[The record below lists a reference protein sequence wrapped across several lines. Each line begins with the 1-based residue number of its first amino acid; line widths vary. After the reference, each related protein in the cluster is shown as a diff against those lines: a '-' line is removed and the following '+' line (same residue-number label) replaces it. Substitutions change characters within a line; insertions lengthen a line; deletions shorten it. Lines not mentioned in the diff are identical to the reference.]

1 MKENKDTERKTPQAR
16 QNLSRR
22 NFVKQAAVGFGAAAA
37 AAGLETIP
45 GEAAE
50 GTPVP
55 KHWDHEADIVI
66 IGAGA
71 TGLCAAIE
79 AIENG
84 CSVIAVDANTDVG
97 GHAIVSGGN
106 IALGGGTTRQEKYGV
121 KDSPDLLFA
130 DLTDWS
136 IVEPNGFPDYRYNDK
151 EVIRAFADNAA
162 ATCEWLMKHG
172 VVFVEKAPDNAG
184 AHATGNSAPREN
196 HCAPVQWP
204 QMQTGV
210 VIAPDKQMTTS
221 AGIGF
226 VRPME
231 ASARKLGAQILLEH
245 RMTSIVRE
253 SQNSGRVLGI
263 TATNKGKPVS
273 VRARKGVIIGT
284 GGHSSNVNF
293 RRIFDPRLT
302 EEYQT
307 MGEAYST
314 RDASGE
320 IAAMA
325 LGASLWGA
333 YNQTGEFGEALSKA
347 GRVGSR
353 EGYGNLGWMP
363 ASPVFSRAGA
373 TGLLVRDWHDV
384 ILVNQA
390 GLRFYDET
398 KGQYPTA
405 NNYAAIKPYIP
416 GSYLNAAN
424 IKYEATN
431 FLNAAL
437 AGTGEPVNGGGPI
450 WAIFDADAV
459 KREGWNTTPPDVDV
473 AGGLFFSGNTV
484 AELARN
490 IVNKFQRKPMPPG
503 ALEGTVAKYNS
514 YVDAGKDPDFGKASP
529 KYKIQTPPFYAAWST
544 PVVHDSRAGLRINA
558 KCEVIDLNGNV
569 IPGLYCGGE
578 SAGGFSLHGI
588 ARCSVQ
594 GRIAA
599 REAAK
604 LSPNMIKS

>member
-1 MKENKDTERKTPQAR
+1 MTENKQSRK
-16 QNLSRR
+16 NLSRR
-22 NFVKQAAVGFGAAAA
+22 EFVTAAATGLTATALAAVEPVAGNAAQGSA
-37 AAGLETIP
+37 
-45 GEAAE
+45 
-50 GTPVP
+50 PVP
-55 KHWDHEADIVI
+55 KHWDLQADIVI

-84 CSVIAVDANTDVG
+84 ASVIAVDANTDVG

-106 IALGGGTTRQEKYGV
+106 VALGGGTTRQEKYGI

-151 EVIRAFADNAA
+151 EIIRAFADNSA

-172 VVFVEKAPDNAG
+172 VIFVERAPDNAG

-196 HCAPVQWP
+196 HCAPMQWP

-210 VIAPDKQMTTS
+210 PIAPERQATTS

-231 ASARKLGAQILLEH
+231 ASARKLGAEILLEH
-245 RMTSIVRE
+245 RMTGIVRE

-263 TATNKGKPVS
+263 TATNHGKTVNI
-273 VRARKGVIIGT
+273 RARKGVIIGT

-302 EEYQT
+302 EEYQV
-307 MGEAYST
+307 MGEVYST

-320 IAAMA
+320 LAAMA

-347 GRVGSR
+347 GRIGSR
-353 EGYGNLGWMP
+353 EGYVNLGWMP

-405 NNYAAIKPYIP
+405 NNYGAIKPYIP

-424 IKYEATN
+424 IKYEAAN

-459 KREGWNTTPPDVDV
+459 KRENWNPAPPDVDID
-473 AGGLFFSGNTV
+473 GGLFFSGSTI

-490 IVNKFQRKPMPPG
+490 IVNKYQRKPVPPE
-503 ALEGTVAKYNS
+503 ALQDTVTKYNS
-514 YVDAGKDPDFGKASP
+514 YVDAGKDLDFGKVSP

-558 KCEVIDLNGNV
+558 KCEVIDLNGNA

-588 ARCSVQ
+588 ARCAVQ

-599 REAAK
+599 REAVK
-604 LSPNMIKS
+604 LTPLNHT

>member
-1 MKENKDTERKTPQAR
+1 MKQNKPA
-16 QNLSRR
+16 QNNVTRR
-22 NFVKQAAVGFGAAAA
+22 AFVKTA
-37 AAGLETIP
+37 AAGLGGSALAGI
-45 GEAAE
+45 EAAPIE
-50 GTPVP
+50 SAQGGAQVS
-55 KHWDHEADIVI
+55 KRWDREADVVI

-71 TGLCAAIE
+71 TGLPAAIE

-84 CSVIAVDANTDVG
+84 ASVIIVDANTDVG

-106 IALGGGTTRQEKYGV
+106 IALGGGSARQQKYGV
-121 KDSPDLLFA
+121 KDSPDLLFS

-136 IVEPNGFPDYRYNDK
+136 VVEPNGFPDYRYNDK
-151 EVIRAFADNAA
+151 EIIRAFADHSGD
-162 ATCEWLMKHG
+162 TCDWLVAHG
-172 VVFVEKAPDNAG
+172 VVFVDKTPDNAG

-196 HCAPVQWP
+196 HAAPMQWP

-210 VIAPDKQMTTS
+210 PIAPDKQTTTS
-221 AGIGF
+221 SGIGF

-231 ASARKLGAQILLEH
+231 AAARKLGAQILLQH
-245 RMTSIVRE
+245 RMTSIIRE
-253 SQNSGRVLGI
+253 NQTSGRVLGI
-263 TATNKGKPVS
+263 TATNNGKTLNI
-273 VRARKGVIIGT
+273 RARKAVIIGT

-320 IAAMA
+320 LAAMA

-347 GRVGSR
+347 GRIGSR
-353 EGYGNLGWMP
+353 EGYVNLNWMP
-363 ASPVFSRAGA
+363 ESPVFSRAGA
-373 TGLLVRDWHDV
+373 TGLRVADWQNV
-384 ILVNQA
+384 ILMNQI
-390 GLRFYDET
+390 GLRFFDET

-405 NNYAAIKPYIP
+405 NNYGAIKPYVP

-424 IKYEATN
+424 IKYDPAS

-437 AGTGEPVNGGGPI
+437 AGTGESTNGGGPI

-459 KREGWNTTPPDVDV
+459 KREGWNPAPPDVDV
-473 AGGLFFSGNTV
+473 AGGLFFSGNTIE
-484 AELARN
+484 ELARN
-490 IVNKFQRKPMPPG
+490 IVNKYQRKSMPPA
-503 ALEGTVAKYNS
+503 ALQDTVAKYNS
-514 YVDAGKDPDFGKASP
+514 YVEAGKDADFGKAAP
-529 KYKIQTPPFYAAWST
+529 KYKIQTAPFFAAWST

-558 KCEVIDLNGNV
+558 KCQVIDLNGNV
-569 IPGLYCGGE
+569 IPSLYCGGE
-578 SAGGFSLHGI
+578 SAGGFSIHGI

-594 GRIAA
+594 GRIAG

-604 LSPNMIKS
+604 LPSNPPSKG

>member
-1 MKENKDTERKTPQAR
+1 M
-16 QNLSRR
+16 
-22 NFVKQAAVGFGAAAA
+22 
-37 AAGLETIP
+37 
-45 GEAAE
+45 
-50 GTPVP
+50 
-55 KHWDHEADIVI
+55 I

-84 CSVIAVDANTDVG
+84 ASVIAVDVNTDVG

-106 IALGGGTTRQEKYGV
+106 IALGGGTSRQAKYGV

-136 IVEPNGFPDYRYNDK
+136 VVEPNGFPDYRYNDK
-151 EVIRAFADNAA
+151 EVIRAFADNSA

-172 VVFVEKAPDNAG
+172 VIFVEKAPDNGG

-196 HCAPVQWP
+196 HAAPMQWP

-210 VIAPDKQMTTS
+210 PIAPEKQATTS

-253 SQNSGRVLGI
+253 TQNSGRVLGI
-263 TATNKGKPVS
+263 TATNHGKNVNI
-273 VRARKGVIIGT
+273 RASKGVIIGT

-302 EEYQT
+302 EEYQV

-320 IAAMA
+320 LAAMS

-353 EGYGNLGWMP
+353 EGYSNLGWMP

-373 TGLLVRDWHDV
+373 TGLLVRDWQDV

-405 NNYAAIKPYIP
+405 NNYGAIKPYIP

-424 IKYEATN
+424 IKYEAAS
-431 FLNAAL
+431 FLNAAM
-437 AGTGEPVNGGGPI
+437 AGTGEAVNGGGPI
-450 WAIFDADAV
+450 WAIFDGDAV
-459 KREGWNTTPPDVDV
+459 RREGWDPAPPNVDID
-473 AGGLFFSGNTV
+473 GGLFFSANTIGQ
-484 AELARN
+484 LARS
-490 IVNKFQRKPMPPG
+490 IVNKYQRKPMPPE
-503 ALEGTVAKYNS
+503 ALQDTVTKYNS
-514 YVDAGKDPDFGKASP
+514 YVDAGKDPDFGKAGP
-529 KYKIQTPPFYAAWST
+529 KYKIQTAPFYAAWST
-544 PVVHDSRAGLRINA
+544 PVVHDSRAGLRISA
-558 KCEVIDLNGNV
+558 KCEVIDLSGNV

-588 ARCSVQ
+588 ARCAVQ

-599 REAAK
+599 REVVK
-604 LSPNMIKS
+604 LSPIPSTKG

>member
-1 MKENKDTERKTPQAR
+1 MKRNKEAEQEDPQAR
-16 QNLSRR
+16 ENLSRR
-22 NFVKQAAVGFGAAAA
+22 NFVKKAAAGLGAAAA
-37 AAGLETIP
+37 VAGMESLP
-45 GEAAE
+45 GAAAE
-50 GTPVP
+50 GTQVP

-71 TGLCAAIE
+71 TGLCAAVE

-151 EVIRAFADNAA
+151 EIIRAFADNSA

-172 VVFVEKAPDNAG
+172 VIFVEKTPDNAG

-196 HCAPVQWP
+196 HCAPMQWP

-210 VIAPDKQMTTS
+210 VIAPEKQATTS

-253 SQNSGRVLGI
+253 TQSSGRVLGI
-263 TATNKGKPVS
+263 TATNKGQAVN

-320 IAAMA
+320 LAAMA

-347 GRVGSR
+347 GRIGSR
-353 EGYGNLGWMP
+353 EGYVNLGWMP

-373 TGLLVRDWHDV
+373 TGLLVRDWQDV

-405 NNYAAIKPYIP
+405 NNYGAIKPYIP

-431 FLNAAL
+431 FLNGAL
-437 AGTGEPVNGGGPI
+437 AGTGEAVNGGGPI

-459 KREGWNTTPPDVDV
+459 KREGWNTAPPDVDA
-473 AGGLFFSGNTV
+473 AGGLFFSGNTI

-490 IVNKFQRKPMPPG
+490 IVNRFQRKPVPPAG
-503 ALEGTVAKYNS
+503 LEDTVAKYNS

-544 PVVHDSRAGLRINA
+544 PVVHDSRVGLRINA

-604 LSPNMIKS
+604 RV

>member
-1 MKENKDTERKTPQAR
+1 MQKIKQSKKDV
-16 QNLSRR
+16 SRR
-22 NFVKQAAVGFGAAAA
+22 DFVKTT
-37 AAGLETIP
+37 AAGLGATALAVVEP
-45 GEAAE
+45 GRNEAAQAV
-50 GTPVP
+50 TQVP
-55 KHWDHEADIVI
+55 KHWEHEADIVI

-71 TGLCAAIE
+71 TGLPAAIE

-84 CSVIAVDANTDVG
+84 ASVIIVDANTDVG

-106 IALGGGTTRQEKYGV
+106 IALGGGTSRQAKYGV
-121 KDSPDLLFA
+121 KDSPDLLFS

-136 IVEPNGFPDYRYNDK
+136 VIEPNGFPDYRYNDK
-151 EVIRAFADNAA
+151 EIIRAFADNSA
-162 ATCEWLMKHG
+162 ATCEWLMAHG
-172 VVFVEKAPDNAG
+172 VVFVERAPDNAG

-196 HCAPVQWP
+196 HAAPMQWP

-210 VIAPDKQMTTS
+210 PIAPEKQATTS

-231 ASARKLGAQILLEH
+231 AAARKLGAQILLEH

-253 SQNSGRVLGI
+253 NQSSGRVLGI
-263 TATNKGKPVS
+263 VATNHGKTLNI
-273 VRARKGVIIGT
+273 RARKGVIIGT
-284 GGHSSNVNF
+284 GGHSTNVNF

-320 IAAMA
+320 LAAMA

-347 GRVGSR
+347 GRIGSR
-353 EGYGNLGWMP
+353 EGYVNLAWMP
-363 ASPVFSRAGA
+363 SSPVFARAGA
-373 TGLLVRDWHDV
+373 TGLQVRDWQDV

-405 NNYAAIKPYIP
+405 NNYGAITPYIP

-424 IKYEATN
+424 IKWDAAN
-431 FLNAAL
+431 FLNAAM
-437 AGTGEPVNGGGPI
+437 AGTGEAVNGGGPI
-450 WAIFDADAV
+450 WAIFDADAA
-459 KREGWNTTPPDVDV
+459 KRENWNTAPPDVDV
-473 AGGLFFSGNTV
+473 DGGFFFSANTIPD
-484 AELARN
+484 LARA
-490 IVNKFQRKPMPPG
+490 IVNKYQRRPLPAE
-503 ALEGTVAKYNS
+503 ALDATIAKYNS
-514 YVDAGKDPDFGKASP
+514 YVDAGSDPDFSKPTP
-529 KYKIQTPPFYAAWST
+529 KYKIQTAPFFAAWST

-588 ARCSVQ
+588 ARCAVQ

-604 LSPNMIKS
+604 SPSMPISKG